1 MKRIDCVLT
10 GGLGNQ
16 LYNWAFAAH
25 LSKICGSKLK
35 LHWDSGSQF
44 GLIHDS
50 SLREIHIPVGKFCLN
65 SHPLLDN
72 LQTHNYIIGRNWS
85 RTIHE
90 KSESKIM
97 NGGLFNSDLEELRS
111 VRLIAGSNFSPNS
124 IVYLKNHGFLSTLN
138 LKKKSIWYQQFCE
151 EIDGT
156 DALAIHVRRGDFMK
170 NLTDGILK
178 RSYYENAI
186 EAMRTNINQRIYV
199 FSDGIQEAQN
209 LLSNVPNLQFVIPP
223 PTSKSI
229 ESLFLLSKFSSLVV
243 SNSTFS
249 VWAGI
254 LAKKDTIIYRPSS
267 WEPSRPEL
275 LELFPTDWIPINI

>member
-1 MKRIDCVLT
+1 MKSIDCVLT

-111 VRLIAGSNFSPNS
+111 VRLIAGSNFSPKS
-124 IVYLKNHGFLSTLN
+124 IVYLKNHGFLSSLN
-138 LKKKSIWYQQFCE
+138 LKKKSIWYSAKSVCAPHSQEQPGKNQTCRP
-151 EIDGT
+151 GY
-156 DALAIHVRRGDFMK
+156 ALK
-170 NLTDGILK
+170 NTRPLK
-178 RSYYENAI
+178 R
-186 EAMRTNINQRIYV
+186 RLR
-199 FSDGIQEAQN
+199 
-209 LLSNVPNLQFVIPP
+209 
-223 PTSKSI
+223 
-229 ESLFLLSKFSSLVV
+229 
-243 SNSTFS
+243 
-249 VWAGI
+249 
-254 LAKKDTIIYRPSS
+254 
-267 WEPSRPEL
+267 
-275 LELFPTDWIPINI
+275 